1 VDPRSLGGA
10 ALLDYARASLLCE
23 AIMIL
28 EIAQIEIKPGT
39 EQDFEAGVSAAER
52 LFRAARGCRSFS
64 LHRSIEHPERYRL
77 IVGWDSVDDHI
88 VGFRESPAFQEWRS
102 LVADCFAG
110 PAQVEHVQKVVDGF

>member
-1 VDPRSLGGA
+1 VSAGSLGPA
-10 ALLDYARASLLCE
+10 ALLDYAGAPLPCE
-23 AIMIL
+23 ADMIL

-39 EQDFEAGVSAAER
+39 EQDFEAGVSAAEP
-52 LFRAARGCRSFS
+52 LFRGARGCRSFS

-110 PAQVEHVQKVVDGF
+110 AAQVEHIQKVVDGF

>member
-1 VDPRSLGGA
+1 VEAGALGPA
-10 ALLDYARASLLCE
+10 TLLDYAGVSLLCE
-23 AIMIL
+23 AAMIL

-39 EQDFEAGVSAAER
+39 EEDFEGGVGAAEP

-77 IVGWDSVDDHI
+77 IVGWDSVDDHMI
-88 VGFRESPAFQEWRS
+88 GFRESPAFQEWRS
-102 LVADCFAG
+102 LVADCFAA